1 MAHILIVDDEQD
13 IREICKTY
21 FEYDG
26 FQVTTANNGQQALEA
41 LDTHIDVMV
50 IDIMMP
56 EVDGYTVVKTM
67 KERGLDI
74 PYMYLTAKTS
84 EHDTIYGL
92 MLGAD
97 DYIKK
102 PFSPRELVIRV
113 KNLLHRVNTVIV
125 APKTIIQC
133 GRLTLNNSTK
143 EATIGEQSIAFRIK
157 EFELLWHFA
166 SHESEALS
174 KTDLLEQV
182 WGYDYFEDMNTLNVH
197 IHRIREKL
205 EQHQYDDY
213 RIETVWGLGYKFQKV
228 SS

>member
-21 FEYDG
+21 FEYEG

-102 PFSPRELVIRV
+102 PFSPRKLVIRV
-113 KNLLHRVNTVIV
+113 KNLLHRVNTVTV
-125 APKTIIQC
+125 APKAVIQC

-143 EATIGEQSIAFRIK
+143 EVMVGEQPIAFRIK

-205 EQHQYDDY
+205 EQHHYDDY